1 MYFLSILVLPV
12 LCTLGAAAP
21 VLDRI
26 GMERRRIDV
35 GIGSGLWIRNDLFRI
50 RLRIRIRQT
59 LLYPTGS
66 GSTTL
71 HRIPSK
77 THVQLTSVQYLVVYM
92 SRGLDFDG
100 GKIILEPLEVLGPEN
115 LAFFWPKW
123 TLNCIFPHQNIYV
136 LRHINSRYRKLLFLF

>member
-21 VLDRI
+21 VPDRI

-35 GIGSGLWIRNDLFRI
+35 GIGSGLWIRNDLF
-50 RLRIRIRQT
+50 RIRIRQT

-115 LAFFWPKW
+115 LAFF
-123 TLNCIFPHQNIYV
+123 
-136 LRHINSRYRKLLFLF
+136 

>member
-21 VLDRI
+21 VPDRI

-115 LAFFWPKW
+115 LAFF
-123 TLNCIFPHQNIYV
+123 
-136 LRHINSRYRKLLFLF
+136 